1 MRGWSCPQASQPT
14 GVRAPSSFTK
24 LLTMPANFRPT
35 TLQAAL
41 LLALALPAT
50 AQAQTASTD
59 ANTTPQNST
68 QNPNK
73 TKTLE
78 SVHVTGSVIGNDY
91 ETDTSTVG
99 AKVPTSLRDIPQTI
113 VVVNRDLMD
122 AQGATSL
129 SDALRNVPGITIGG
143 AEGGQIGN
151 NINLRGF
158 TARTDIYL
166 DGFRDPGQYYRDV
179 FDLSAIEV
187 LKGPSSMLFGRG
199 STGGVINQ
207 VTKEPELKPFGQVT
221 ATVGSDDR
229 YRTTADFNQPL
240 SDTSAVRLN
249 VYGQDMHSTR
259 DVLKNQD
266 AGIAPSIRFGI
277 GTPTQIT
284 LSALIQRNH
293 DTPDYGLPPI
303 NGRPANVSY
312 KNWYG
317 LTDDR
322 TNQSVNE
329 FNARLEHA
337 FTDNVNLRT
346 QLQYSDYTTNAR
358 ETAANSVVTAGGV
371 TLNKTLGN
379 PTDLPLSD
387 LYVQLASHDRI
398 IHDKILDSQTDL
410 TTKFDT
416 GFIQHTLVT
425 GAEFAHETYNNQG
438 YTRNGLPLLSL
449 VDPVQESTPSNVTT
463 TVGNY
468 AQSTGNTA
476 AVYANDTM
484 RLNDQWIA
492 VAGLRRDEFDAHITN
507 TVSLPAYAQQ
517 TVYFTSVRGG
527 LIYQPSEKQS
537 YYVSY
542 GTSFDPSLE
551 QLTLTNG
558 TQDLAPEKNSSYE
571 IGGKWN
577 LIDDVLAVNAA
588 LYNLEQT
595 NARTE
600 TSSGEYVLDGNIR
613 VRGAELGVV
622 GHITPHWQIFTGYSY
637 MDGRIVKAM
646 DGTQGNV
653 PANTP
658 RNTFTTW
665 TTYTFAQ
672 NWEAGGGPTYMSQ
685 RYAANTDL
693 VSVGGYTRWDGTVA
707 YHQPSYDIRLNVL
720 NLTNKRY
727 FDALIQSD
735 GGRSVPGIGRTE
747 MVTFT
752 YKF

>member
-1 MRGWSCPQASQPT
+1 
-14 GVRAPSSFTK
+14 
-24 LLTMPANFRPT
+24 MPATFRTSP
-35 TLQAAL
+35 LHAAL
-41 LLALALPAT
+41 LVALTLPAAAH
-50 AQAQTASTD
+50 AQQTDTSSGDNSGTSQ
-59 ANTTPQNST
+59 TTPPQGT
-68 QNPNK
+68 AK
-73 TKTLE
+73 TKTLS
-78 SVHVTGSVIGNDY
+78 SVHVTGSIVGNDY
-91 ETDTSTVG
+91 ESDTSTVG
-99 AKVPTSLRDIPQTI
+99 AKMPTSLRDIPQTV
-113 VVVNRDLMD
+113 VVVNRDLLD

-129 SDALRNVPGITIGG
+129 QDALRNVPGITIGG

-179 FDLSAIEV
+179 FDLDAIEV

-207 VTKEPELKPFGQVT
+207 VTKEPELTAFGEVT
-221 ATVGSDDR
+221 ATVGTDDR
-229 YRTTADFNQPL
+229 YRTTADFNEPL
-240 SDTSAVRLN
+240 SNTAAVRLN
-249 VYGQDMHSTR
+249 VYGQDMHTTR
-259 DVLKNQD
+259 DVQKNQD
-266 AGIAPSIRFGI
+266 AGIAPSLRFGI

-293 DTPDYGLPPI
+293 DMPDYGLPPI
-303 NGRPANVSY
+303 NGRPADVNY

-329 FNARLEHA
+329 FNARLEHV
-337 FTDNVNLRT
+337 FSDSLKLRT
-346 QLQYSDYTTNAR
+346 QLMYSQYDTNAR
-358 ETAANSVVTAGGV
+358 ETAANSVVTNTGV

-379 PTDLPLSD
+379 PTDLPLQD
-387 LYVQLASHDRI
+387 LYVQLASHDRV
-398 IHDKILDSQTDL
+398 IHDTILDSQTDL
-410 TTKFDT
+410 TTQFDT
-416 GFIQHTLVT
+416 GSLQHTLIT
-425 GAEFAHETYNNQG
+425 GVELARETYNNQG

-449 VDPVQESTPSNVTT
+449 LDPVEEITPSNVTT

-468 AQSTGNTA
+468 AQSTGKTA
-476 AVYANDTM
+476 AVYANDTIK
-484 RLNDQWIA
+484 LNDQWMV
-492 VAGLRRDEFDAHITN
+492 VAGVRRDEFDAHISN
-507 TVSLPAYAQQ
+507 TTSLPAYAQQ

-527 LIYQPSEKQS
+527 VIYQPDEKQS

-558 TQDLAPEKNSSYE
+558 TQDLAPEKNRSYE

-577 LIDDVLAVNAA
+577 LMDDTLAINAA

-595 NARTE
+595 NARSE
-600 TSSGEYVLDGNIR
+600 TSAGEYTLDGNIR

-622 GHITPHWQIFTGYSY
+622 GHLTKNWQIFSGYSF
-637 MDGRIVKAM
+637 MDGKIVKAV

-658 RNTFTTW
+658 RNTVTTW
-665 TTYTFAQ
+665 TTYTFAEH
-672 NWEAGGGPTYMSQ
+672 WEAGGGPTYMSQ

-693 VSVGGYTRWDGTVA
+693 VSVGGYTRWDATVA
-707 YHQPSYDIRLNVL
+707 YHQPRYDIRLNVL

>member
-1 MRGWSCPQASQPT
+1 
-14 GVRAPSSFTK
+14 
-24 LLTMPANFRPT
+24 MPANFRASP
-35 TLQAAL
+35 LQTAL
-41 LLALALPAT
+41 LLALALPAAT
-50 AQAQTASTD
+50 HAQTTPPTSNDTS
-59 ANTTPQNST
+59 NTQ

-73 TKTLE
+73 PKTLG

-91 ETDTSTVG
+91 DTDTSTVG
-99 AKVPTSLRDIPQTI
+99 AKVPTSLRDIPQTV
-113 VVVNRDLMD
+113 VVVNRDLME

-129 SDALRNVPGITIGG
+129 QDALRNVPGITIGG

-166 DGFRDPGQYYRDV
+166 DGFRDPGQYYRDT
-179 FDLSAIEV
+179 FDLDAIEV

-207 VTKEPELKPFGQVT
+207 VTKEPELKAFGEVT
-221 ATVGSDDR
+221 ASAGTSDR

-240 SDTSAVRLN
+240 SDTAAVRVN

-266 AGIAPSIRFGI
+266 SGIAPSVRFGI
-277 GTPTQIT
+277 GTPTEIT

-293 DTPDYGLPPI
+293 DMPDYGLPPI
-303 NGRPANVSY
+303 NGRPADVSF

-329 FNARLEHA
+329 FSARLEHT
-337 FTDNVNLRT
+337 FSDNVSLRS

-371 TLNKTLGN
+371 TLDKTLGN
-379 PTDLPLSD
+379 PTDLPLQD
-387 LYVQLASHDRI
+387 LYVQLASHDRV
-398 IHDKILDSQTDL
+398 IHDKVLDSQTDL
-410 TTKFDT
+410 VTKFDT
-416 GFIQHTLVT
+416 GSLQHTLIT
-425 GAEFAHETYNNQG
+425 GVELARETYNNQS

-449 VDPVQESTPSNVTT
+449 LDPVQESTPSNVTT

-468 AQSTGNTA
+468 AQSVGKTA
-476 AVYANDTM
+476 AVYANDTI
-484 RLNDQWIA
+484 RLNDQWM
-492 VAGLRRDEFDAHITN
+492 VVGGVRRDEFDAHISN

-527 LIYQPSEKQS
+527 VIYQPSEKQS

-558 TQDLAPEKNSSYE
+558 TQDLAPEKNRSYE
-571 IGGKWN
+571 IGSKWN
-577 LIDDVLAVNAA
+577 LLDDMLSINSA

-595 NARTE
+595 NARSE
-600 TSSGEYVLDGNIR
+600 TSSGEYTLDGNIR
-613 VRGAELGVV
+613 VRGAELGAT
-622 GHITPHWQIFTGYSY
+622 GHITKNWQIFSGYSY
-637 MDGRIVKAM
+637 MDGRIVKAV

-665 TTYTFAQ
+665 TTYTFAEH
-672 NWEAGGGPTYMSQ
+672 WEAGGGPTYMSQ

-693 VSVGGYTRWDGTVA
+693 VSVGGYTRWDATLA
-707 YHQPSYDIRLNVL
+707 YHQPRYDIRLNVT
-720 NLTNKRY
+720 NLTDKHY

-735 GGRSVPGIGRTE
+735 GGRSVPALGRTE

>member
-1 MRGWSCPQASQPT
+1 
-14 GVRAPSSFTK
+14 
-24 LLTMPANFRPT
+24 MPANFRAKP
-35 TLQAAL
+35 LQTAL
-41 LLALALPAT
+41 LLALALPAAT
-50 AQAQTASTD
+50 HAQTTQ
-59 ANTTPQNST
+59 TTPSSSDT
-68 QNPNK
+68 DTSNPQQTNN
-73 TKTLE
+73 TPKTLS
-78 SVHVTGSVIGNDY
+78 SVHVTGSVVGNDY
-91 ETDTSTVG
+91 DTDTSTVG
-99 AKVPTSLRDIPQTI
+99 AKVPTSLRDIPQTV
-113 VVVNRDLMD
+113 VVVNRDLME
-122 AQGATSL
+122 AEGATSL
-129 SDALRNVPGITIGG
+129 QDALRNVPGITIGG

-166 DGFRDPGQYYRDV
+166 DGFRDPGQYYRDT
-179 FDLSAIEV
+179 FDLDAIEV

-207 VTKEPELKPFGQVT
+207 VTKEPELKPFDEVT
-221 ATVGSDDR
+221 ATAGTSNR
-229 YRTTADFNQPL
+229 YRMTADFNQPL
-240 SDTSAVRLN
+240 SDTAAARLN
-249 VYGQDMHSTR
+249 IYGQDMHSTR
-259 DVLKNQD
+259 DVTKNQD
-266 AGIAPSIRFGI
+266 SGIAPSVRFGI

-293 DTPDYGLPPI
+293 DMPDYGLPPI
-303 NGRPANVSY
+303 NGRPADVNF

-329 FNARLEHA
+329 FNARLEHT
-337 FTDNVNLRT
+337 FTDNVSLRT
-346 QLQYSDYTTNAR
+346 QLEYSDYTTDAR
-358 ETAANSVVTAGGV
+358 ETAANSVVTAAGV
-371 TLNKTLGN
+371 TLNKNAGN
-379 PTDLPLSD
+379 PTDLPLQD
-387 LYVQLASHDRI
+387 LYVQLASHDRV
-398 IHDKILDSQTDL
+398 IHDKTLDSQTDL
-410 TTKFDT
+410 VTKFDT
-416 GFIQHTLVT
+416 GFLQHTLIT
-425 GAEFAHETYNNQG
+425 GVELARETYNNQS

-449 VDPVQESTPSNVTT
+449 LDPVQKSTPPNVTT

-468 AQSTGNTA
+468 AQSVGNTA
-476 AVYANDTM
+476 AVYANDTI
-484 RLNDQWIA
+484 RLNDQWMV
-492 VAGLRRDEFDAHITN
+492 VAGVRRDEFDAHISN
-507 TVSLPAYAQQ
+507 TESLPAYAQQ

-527 LIYQPSEKQS
+527 VIYQPSEKQS

-558 TQDLAPEKNSSYE
+558 TQDLAPETNRSYE

-577 LIDDVLAVNAA
+577 LLDDTLSINAA
-588 LYNLEQT
+588 LYNLEQD
-595 NARTE
+595 NARSE
-600 TSSGEYVLDGNIR
+600 TSSGEYTLDGNIR
-613 VRGAELGVV
+613 VRGAELGAT
-622 GHITPHWQIFTGYSY
+622 GHLTKNWQIFSGYSF
-637 MDGRIVKAM
+637 MDGKIIKAV

-665 TTYTFAQ
+665 TTYTFAEH
-672 NWEAGGGPTYMSQ
+672 WEAGGGPTYMSQ

-693 VSVGGYTRWDGTVA
+693 VSVGGYTRWDATLA
-707 YHQPSYDIRLNVL
+707 YHQPSYDIRLNVI
-720 NLTNKRY
+720 NLTNKHY

>member
-1 MRGWSCPQASQPT
+1 
-14 GVRAPSSFTK
+14 
-24 LLTMPANFRPT
+24 MPANFRASP
-35 TLQAAL
+35 LQTAL
-41 LLALALPAT
+41 LLALALPAAT
-50 AQAQTASTD
+50 HAQTAPTSNDTS
-59 ANTTPQNST
+59 NTQ

-73 TKTLE
+73 PKTLG
-78 SVHVTGSVIGNDY
+78 SVHVTGSVVGNDY
-91 ETDTSTVG
+91 DTDTSTVG
-99 AKVPTSLRDIPQTI
+99 AKVPTSLRDIPQTV
-113 VVVNRDLMD
+113 VVVNRDLME

-129 SDALRNVPGITIGG
+129 QDALRNVPGITIGG

-166 DGFRDPGQYYRDV
+166 DGFRDPGQYYRDT
-179 FDLSAIEV
+179 FDLDAIEV

-207 VTKEPELKPFGQVT
+207 VTKEPELKAFGEVT
-221 ATVGSDDR
+221 ASAGTSDR

-240 SDTSAVRLN
+240 SDTAAVRVN

-266 AGIAPSIRFGI
+266 SGIAPSVRFGI
-277 GTPTQIT
+277 GTPTEIT

-293 DTPDYGLPPI
+293 DMPDYGLPPI
-303 NGRPANVSY
+303 NGRPADVSF

-329 FNARLEHA
+329 FNARLEHT
-337 FTDNVNLRT
+337 FSDNVSLRS

-379 PTDLPLSD
+379 PTDLPLQD
-387 LYVQLASHDRI
+387 LYVQLASHDRV
-398 IHDKILDSQTDL
+398 IHDKVLDSQTDL
-410 TTKFDT
+410 VTKFDT
-416 GFIQHTLVT
+416 GSLQHTLIT
-425 GAEFAHETYNNQG
+425 GVELARETYNNQS

-449 VDPVQESTPSNVTT
+449 LDPVQESTPSNVTT

-468 AQSTGNTA
+468 AQSVGKTA
-476 AVYANDTM
+476 AVYANDTI
-484 RLNDQWIA
+484 RLNDQWM
-492 VAGLRRDEFDAHITN
+492 VVGGVRRDEFDAHISN

-527 LIYQPSEKQS
+527 VIYQPSEKQS

-558 TQDLAPEKNSSYE
+558 TQDLAPEKNRSYE

-577 LIDDVLAVNAA
+577 LLDDMLSINSA

-595 NARTE
+595 NARSE
-600 TSSGEYVLDGNIR
+600 TSSGEYTLDGNIR
-613 VRGAELGVV
+613 VRGAELGAT
-622 GHITPHWQIFTGYSY
+622 GHITKNWQIFSGYSY
-637 MDGRIVKAM
+637 MDGRIVKAV

-665 TTYTFAQ
+665 TTYTFAEH
-672 NWEAGGGPTYMSQ
+672 WEAGGGPTYMSQ

-693 VSVGGYTRWDGTVA
+693 VSVGGYTRWDATLA
-707 YHQPSYDIRLNVL
+707 YHQPRYDIRLNVT
-720 NLTNKRY
+720 NLTDKHY

-735 GGRSVPGIGRTE
+735 GGRSVPALGRTE

>member
-1 MRGWSCPQASQPT
+1 
-14 GVRAPSSFTK
+14 
-24 LLTMPANFRPT
+24 MPANFRASP
-35 TLQAAL
+35 LQTAL
-41 LLALALPAT
+41 LLALALPAAT
-50 AQAQTASTD
+50 HAQTTPPTSNDTS
-59 ANTTPQNST
+59 NTQ

-73 TKTLE
+73 PKTLG
-78 SVHVTGSVIGNDY
+78 SVHVTGSVVGNDY
-91 ETDTSTVG
+91 DTDTSTVG
-99 AKVPTSLRDIPQTI
+99 AKVPTSLRDIPQTV
-113 VVVNRDLMD
+113 VVVNRDLME

-129 SDALRNVPGITIGG
+129 QDALRNVPGITIGG

-166 DGFRDPGQYYRDV
+166 DGFRDPGQYYRDT
-179 FDLSAIEV
+179 FDLDAIEV

-207 VTKEPELKPFGQVT
+207 VTKEPELKAFGEVT
-221 ATVGSDDR
+221 ASAGTSDR

-240 SDTSAVRLN
+240 SDTAAVRVN

-266 AGIAPSIRFGI
+266 SGIAPSVRFGI
-277 GTPTQIT
+277 GTPTEIT

-293 DTPDYGLPPI
+293 DMPDYGLPPI
-303 NGRPANVSY
+303 NGRPADVSF

-329 FNARLEHA
+329 FSARLEHT
-337 FTDNVNLRT
+337 FSDNVSLRS

-379 PTDLPLSD
+379 PTDLPLQD
-387 LYVQLASHDRI
+387 LYVQLASHDRV
-398 IHDKILDSQTDL
+398 IHDKVLDSQTDL
-410 TTKFDT
+410 VTKFDT
-416 GFIQHTLVT
+416 GSLQHTLIT
-425 GAEFAHETYNNQG
+425 GVELARETYNNQS

-449 VDPVQESTPSNVTT
+449 LDPVQESTPSNVTT

-468 AQSTGNTA
+468 AQSVGKTA
-476 AVYANDTM
+476 AVYANDTI
-484 RLNDQWIA
+484 RLNDQWM
-492 VAGLRRDEFDAHITN
+492 VVGGVRRDEFDAHISN

-527 LIYQPSEKQS
+527 VIYQPSEKQS

-558 TQDLAPEKNSSYE
+558 TQDLAPEKNRSYE

-577 LIDDVLAVNAA
+577 LLDDMLSINSA

-595 NARTE
+595 NARSE
-600 TSSGEYVLDGNIR
+600 TSSGEYTLDGNIR
-613 VRGAELGVV
+613 VRGAELGAT
-622 GHITPHWQIFTGYSY
+622 GHITKNWQIFSGYSY
-637 MDGRIVKAM
+637 MDGRIVKAV

-665 TTYTFAQ
+665 TTYTFAEH
-672 NWEAGGGPTYMSQ
+672 WEAGGGPTYMSQ

-693 VSVGGYTRWDGTVA
+693 VSVGGYTRWDATLA
-707 YHQPSYDIRLNVL
+707 YHQPRYDIRLNVT
-720 NLTNKRY
+720 NLTDKHY

-735 GGRSVPGIGRTE
+735 GGRSVPALGRTE

>member
-1 MRGWSCPQASQPT
+1 
-14 GVRAPSSFTK
+14 
-24 LLTMPANFRPT
+24 MPANFRISP
-35 TLQAAL
+35 LHAAL
-41 LLALALPAT
+41 LVALTLPAAAH
-50 AQAQTASTD
+50 AQSVTSVDTSS
-59 ANTTPQNST
+59 TPQAT
-68 QNPNK
+68 QNTNSQN
-73 TKTLE
+73 TLKKPQTLG
-78 SVHVTGSVIGNDY
+78 SVHVTGSIVSNDY
-91 ETDTSTVG
+91 DTDTSTVG
-99 AKVPTSLRDIPQTI
+99 AKMPTSLRDIPQSV
-113 VVVNRDLMD
+113 VVVNRDLLD

-129 SDALRNVPGITIGG
+129 QDALHNVPGITIGG

-179 FDLSAIEV
+179 FDLNAVEV

-207 VTKEPELKPFGQVT
+207 VTKEPELKSFGQVT
-221 ATVGSDDR
+221 ATAGSSDR
-229 YRTTADFNQPL
+229 YRATADFNQPL
-240 SDTSAVRLN
+240 SDTAAVRVN
-249 VYGQDMHSTR
+249 IYGQDMHTTR
-259 DVLKNQD
+259 DVQKNQD
-266 AGIAPSIRFGI
+266 AGIAPSVRLGI

-293 DTPDYGLPPI
+293 DMPDYGLPPI
-303 NGRPANVSY
+303 NGRPADVSY

-329 FNARLEHA
+329 FNGRLEHA
-337 FTDNVNLRT
+337 FSDNVKLRT
-346 QLQYSDYTTNAR
+346 QLMYSHYTTDAR
-358 ETAANSVVTAGGV
+358 ETAANSVVTTTGV
-371 TLNKTLGN
+371 ILNKTLGN
-379 PTDLPLSD
+379 PTPLPLQD
-387 LYVQLASHDRI
+387 LYVQLASHDRV

-410 TTKFDT
+410 STQFDT
-416 GFIQHTLVT
+416 GSLQHTLIT
-425 GAEFAHETYNNQG
+425 GVELARETYNNQG

-449 VDPVQESTPSNVTT
+449 LNPVQESTPSNVTT
-463 TVGNY
+463 TLGNY
-468 AQSTGNTA
+468 AQSVAKTA
-476 AVYANDTM
+476 AIYANDTIKF
-484 RLNDQWIA
+484 NDQWMV
-492 VAGLRRDEFDAHITN
+492 VAGVRRDEFDAHIRN
-507 TVSLPAYAQQ
+507 TISLPGYAQQ

-527 LIYQPSEKQS
+527 LIYQPDEKQS

-558 TQDLAPEKNSSYE
+558 TQNLQPEKNRSYE

-577 LIDDVLAVNAA
+577 LMDDALAINAA
-588 LYNLEQT
+588 LYHLEQT
-595 NARTE
+595 NARTQ
-600 TSSGEYVLDGNIR
+600 TSSGEYTLDGNIR
-613 VRGAELGVV
+613 VRGAEFGMV
-622 GHITPHWQIFTGYSY
+622 GHLTKNWQIFSGYSY
-637 MDGRIVKAM
+637 MDGKIVKAL
-646 DGTQGNV
+646 DGTQGNI

-665 TTYTFAQ
+665 TTYTFAEH
-672 NWEAGGGPTYMSQ
+672 WEAGGGPTYMSQ
-685 RYAANTDL
+685 RYAANTNK
-693 VSVGGYTRWDGTVA
+693 VSVGGYTRWDATVA

-727 FDALIQSD
+727 FDALIPSD

>member
-1 MRGWSCPQASQPT
+1 LFGITFHFADL
-14 GVRAPSSFTK
+14 V
-24 LLTMPANFRPT
+24 TMPANFRASP
-35 TLQAAL
+35 LHAAL
-41 LLALALPAT
+41 LLSLTLPA
-50 AQAQTASTD
+50 AAHAQTATSSSD
-59 ANTTPQNST
+59 ASTPQSTNS
-68 QNPNK
+68 QNTGNNK
-73 TKTLE
+73 PKTLG
-78 SVHVTGSVIGNDY
+78 SVHVTGSIVGNDY

-99 AKVPTSLRDIPQTI
+99 AKVPTSLRDIPQTV
-113 VVVNRDLMD
+113 VVVNRDLLD

-129 SDALRNVPGITIGG
+129 QDALRNVPGITIGG

-179 FDLSAIEV
+179 FDLDAIEV

-207 VTKEPELKPFGQVT
+207 VTKEPELKSFGEVT
-221 ATVGSDDR
+221 ATLGSDDR

-240 SDTSAVRLN
+240 SNTAAARVE
-249 VYGQDMHSTR
+249 VYGQDMHTTR
-259 DVLKNQD
+259 DVQKNQD
-266 AGIAPSIRFGI
+266 FGIAPSVRFGI

-293 DTPDYGLPPI
+293 DMPDYGLPPI
-303 NGRPANVSY
+303 NGRPADVSY

-329 FNARLEHA
+329 FNARLEHI
-337 FTDNVNLRT
+337 FSDSVKLRT
-346 QLQYSDYTTNAR
+346 QLMYSQYDTDAR
-358 ETAANSVVTAGGV
+358 ETAANSVVTNTGV

-379 PTDLPLSD
+379 PTSLPLQD
-387 LYVQLASHDRI
+387 LYVQLASHDRV
-398 IHDKILDSQTDL
+398 IHDTILDSQTDL
-410 TTKFDT
+410 TTQFDT
-416 GFIQHTLVT
+416 GSLQHTLIT
-425 GAEFAHETYNNQG
+425 GVELARETYNNQG

-449 VDPVQESTPSNVTT
+449 LDPVQESTPSNVTT

-468 AQSTGNTA
+468 AQSVGKTA
-476 AVYANDTM
+476 AVYANDTIKF
-484 RLNDQWIA
+484 NDQWMV
-492 VAGLRRDEFDAHITN
+492 VAGVRRDEFDAHISN
-507 TVSLPAYAQQ
+507 TISLPAYAQQ

-527 LIYQPSEKQS
+527 VIYQPDEKQS

-551 QLTLTNG
+551 QLTLTSG
-558 TQDLAPEKNSSYE
+558 TQDLAPEKNRSYE

-577 LIDDVLAVNAA
+577 LMDDMVAINAA

-595 NARTE
+595 NARSE
-600 TSSGEYVLDGNIR
+600 TSAGEYTLDGNIR
-613 VRGAELGVV
+613 VRGAELGVI
-622 GHITPHWQIFTGYSY
+622 GHLTKNWQIFSGYSF
-637 MDGRIVKAM
+637 MDGKIVKAV

-665 TTYTFAQ
+665 TTYTFAEH
-672 NWEAGGGPTYMSQ
+672 WEAGGGPTYMSQ
-685 RYAANTDL
+685 RYAANTDK
-693 VSVGGYTRWDGTVA
+693 VSVGGYTRWDATVA

-720 NLTNKRY
+720 NLANKRY

>member
-1 MRGWSCPQASQPT
+1 
-14 GVRAPSSFTK
+14 
-24 LLTMPANFRPT
+24 MPANFRVSPLHT
-35 TLQAAL
+35 AL
-41 LLALALPAT
+41 LVALALPTAT
-50 AQAQTASTD
+50 HAQTTSSSDGTPQTTASQ
-59 ANTTPQNST
+59 NTTTKP
-68 QNPNK
+68 
-73 TKTLE
+73 KTLD
-78 SVHVTGSVIGNDY
+78 SVHVSGSIVGNDY
-91 ETDTSTVG
+91 DTDTSTVG
-99 AKVPTSLRDIPQTI
+99 AKMPTSLRDIPQTV
-113 VVVNRDLMD
+113 VVVNRDLLD

-129 SDALRNVPGITIGG
+129 QDALRNVPGITIGG

-158 TARTDIYL
+158 TARTDIYI

-179 FDLSAIEV
+179 FDLDAVEV

-207 VTKEPELKPFGQVT
+207 VTREPELKSFGEIT
-221 ATVGSDDR
+221 ATAGSSDR
-229 YRTTADFNQPL
+229 YRTTGDFNEQL
-240 SDTSAVRLN
+240 SDTAAARLD

-259 DVLKNQD
+259 NVQKNQD
-266 AGIAPSIRFGI
+266 GGIAPSIRFGI

-293 DTPDYGLPPI
+293 DMPDYGFPAV
-303 NGRPANVSY
+303 NGHPVNVSY
-312 KNWYG
+312 RNWYG

-329 FNARLEHA
+329 FNGRLEHT
-337 FTDNVNLRT
+337 FSDSVKLRT
-346 QLQYSDYTTNAR
+346 QLMYSDYTTNAR
-358 ETAANSVVTAGGV
+358 ETAAHSVVTNTGV
-371 TLNKTLGN
+371 TLNSALGN
-379 PTDLPLSD
+379 PTNLPLQD
-387 LYVQLASHDRI
+387 LYAQLQSHDRV

-410 TTKFDT
+410 TTTFNT
-416 GFIQHTLVT
+416 GSLQHTLIT
-425 GAEFAHETYNNQG
+425 GVELARETYNNQG

-449 VDPVQESTPSNVTT
+449 LDPVQETTPSNVTT

-468 AQSTGNTA
+468 AQSVGKTA
-476 AVYANDTM
+476 AVYANDTIKF
-484 RLNDQWIA
+484 NDQWMV
-492 VAGLRRDEFDAHITN
+492 VAGVRRDEFDAHISN

-527 LIYQPSEKQS
+527 VIYQPDEKQS

-558 TQDLAPEKNSSYE
+558 TQDLAPEKNRSYE

-577 LIDDVLAVNAA
+577 LMDDVLAINAA

-595 NARTE
+595 NARSE
-600 TSSGEYVLDGNIR
+600 TSSGEYTLDGNIR
-613 VRGAELGVV
+613 VRGAEFGMV
-622 GHITPHWQIFTGYSY
+622 GHITKNWQIFSGYSY
-637 MDGRIVKAM
+637 MDGRIVKAV

-665 TTYTFAQ
+665 TTYTFAEH
-672 NWEAGGGPTYMSQ
+672 WEAGGGPTYMSE
-685 RYAANTDL
+685 RYAANTDK
-693 VSVGGYTRWDGTVA
+693 VSVDGYTRWDATLA
-707 YHQPSYDIRLNVL
+707 FHQPSYDIRLNVQ

>member
-1 MRGWSCPQASQPT
+1 
-14 GVRAPSSFTK
+14 
-24 LLTMPANFRPT
+24 MPANFRVSP
-35 TLQAAL
+35 LHAAL
-41 LLALALPAT
+41 LLTLALPAT
-50 AQAQTASTD
+50 GHAQTASSSD
-59 ANTTPQNST
+59 DNSSAT
-68 QNPNK
+68 SQSDTGK
-73 TKTLE
+73 AKTLS
-78 SVHVTGSVIGNDY
+78 SVHVTGSIVGNDY

-99 AKVPTSLRDIPQTI
+99 AKVPTSLRDIPQTV
-113 VVVNRDLMD
+113 VVVNRDLLD

-129 SDALRNVPGITIGG
+129 QDALRNVPGITIGG

-179 FDLSAIEV
+179 FDLDAIEV

-207 VTKEPELKPFGQVT
+207 VTKEPELKSFGEVT
-221 ATVGSDDR
+221 ATVGTDDR
-229 YRTTADFNQPL
+229 YRTTADFNQQL
-240 SDTSAVRLN
+240 SSTSAARLN

-259 DVLKNQD
+259 DVQKNQD
-266 AGIAPSIRFGI
+266 FGIAPSVRFGI

-293 DTPDYGLPPI
+293 DMPDYGLPPV
-303 NGRPANVSY
+303 NGHPADVSY

-322 TNQSVNE
+322 TNQNVNE

-337 FTDNVNLRT
+337 FSDTFKLRT
-346 QLQYSDYTTNAR
+346 QLMYSQYDTNAR
-358 ETAANSVVTAGGV
+358 ETAANSVVTNTGV

-379 PTDLPLSD
+379 PTNLPLQD
-387 LYVQLASHDRI
+387 LYVQLASHDRV
-398 IHDKILDSQTDL
+398 IHDTILDSQTDL
-410 TTKFDT
+410 TTQFDT
-416 GFIQHTLVT
+416 GSLQHTLIT
-425 GAEFAHETYNNQG
+425 GVELARETYNNQG

-449 VDPVQESTPSNVTT
+449 LNPVQEATPSNVTT
-463 TVGNY
+463 TIGNY
-468 AQSTGNTA
+468 AQSVAKTA
-476 AVYANDTM
+476 AIYANDTI
-484 RLNDQWIA
+484 RFNDQWML
-492 VAGLRRDEFDAHITN
+492 VAGLRRDEFDAHISN

-527 LIYQPSEKQS
+527 LIYQPSEQQS

-558 TQDLAPEKNSSYE
+558 TQDLQPEKNRSYE

-577 LIDDVLAVNAA
+577 LMDDVLAVNAA

-595 NARTE
+595 NARTQ
-600 TSSGEYVLDGNIR
+600 TSSGEYTLDGTIR

-622 GHITPHWQIFTGYSY
+622 GHLTKSWQIFSGYSY
-637 MDGRIVKAM
+637 MDGRIVKAL

-665 TTYTFAQ
+665 TTYTFAEH
-672 NWEAGGGPTYMSQ
+672 WEAGGGPTYMSQ
-685 RYAANTDL
+685 RYAANTDK
-693 VSVGGYTRWDGTVA
+693 VSVGGYTRWDATLA

-720 NLTNKRY
+720 NLANKRY

>member
-1 MRGWSCPQASQPT
+1 
-14 GVRAPSSFTK
+14 
-24 LLTMPANFRPT
+24 MPAHFRTSP
-35 TLQAAL
+35 LQAAL
-41 LLALALPAT
+41 LLALTVPALGHAQTTSTGTSSNPASPSSNSTHPAT
-50 AQAQTASTD
+50 Q
-59 ANTTPQNST
+59 PP
-68 QNPNK
+68 NPGK
-73 TKTLE
+73 PETLD
-78 SVHVTGSVIGNDY
+78 SVHVTGSVLGNDY
-91 ETDTSTVG
+91 DTDTSTVG
-99 AKVPTSLRDIPQTI
+99 AKIPTSLRDIPQTV
-113 VVVNRDLMD
+113 VVVNRDLME

-129 SDALRNVPGITIGG
+129 QDALRNVPGITIGG

-166 DGFRDPGQYYRDV
+166 DGFRDPGQYYRDT

-207 VTKEPELKPFGQVT
+207 VSKEPQLTPFGEIT
-221 ATVGSDDR
+221 ATVGTSDR
-229 YRTTADFNQPL
+229 FRSTADINEPL
-240 SDTSAVRLN
+240 SATSAVRVN
-249 VYGQDMHSTR
+249 VYGQDMQTTR
-259 DVLKNQD
+259 NVQENQD
-266 AGIAPSIRFGI
+266 SGIAPSVRFGI

-293 DTPDYGLPPI
+293 DMPDYGLPPV
-303 NGRPANVSY
+303 NGHPADVSY
-312 KNWYG
+312 RNWYG

-322 TNQSVNE
+322 TNQYVNE
-329 FNARLEHA
+329 FNARIEHS
-337 FTDNVNLRT
+337 FSDNMNLRS
-346 QLQYSDYTTNAR
+346 QLDYSDYTTDAR

-379 PTDLPLSD
+379 PTDLPLQD
-387 LYVQLASHDRI
+387 LFVQLASHDRV

-416 GFIQHTLVT
+416 GSLQHTLVT
-425 GAEFAHETYNNQG
+425 GVELARETYDNQG

-449 VDPVQESTPSNVTT
+449 VDPVQEATPSNVTT
-463 TVGNY
+463 TVGNH
-468 AQSTGNTA
+468 AQSVGKTA
-476 AVYANDTM
+476 AVYANDSI
-484 RLNDQWIA
+484 RLNDQWMV
-492 VAGLRRDEFDAHITN
+492 VAGVRRDEFDAHISN
-507 TVSLPAYAQQ
+507 TVSLPSYAQQ

-527 LIYQPSEKQS
+527 VIYQPSEKQS

-558 TQDLAPEKNSSYE
+558 TQDLAPEKNRSYE

-577 LIDDVLAVNAA
+577 LLDDTLSITSA

-595 NARTE
+595 NARSE
-600 TSSGEYVLDGNIR
+600 TSSGEYTLDGDIR
-613 VRGAELGVV
+613 VRGAELGAV
-622 GHITPHWQIFTGYSY
+622 GHITKNWQIFSGYSY
-637 MDGRIVKAM
+637 MDGKVVKAV

-685 RYAANTDL
+685 RYAANTDM
-693 VSVGGYTRWDGTVA
+693 VSVGGYTRWDATLA
-707 YHQPSYDIRLNVL
+707 YHQPHYDIRLNVI
-720 NLTNKRY
+720 NLTDKRY